1 MRGCVSVLVLAAA
14 FVVGG
19 AWFGGPLLAG
29 GIVRSALDAS
39 DFEGRNTTVDVVA
52 NPPIEVLLG
61 RADEVR
67 IGSDDASLEGLSAV
81 RLDVSL
87 TGIDLVGRRFE
98 HLAGT
103 LDDVTIRGEDGGR
116 TRATSVALAG
126 PPDDVEAIVRI
137 APSAV
142 DDLVADAIEREIGF
156 SVGSVSLRAPD
167 TLVFTAGPLEA
178 TGRLVVELD
187 GSLSLAADLPG
198 NPRIAILDAGAPLV
212 FESVSIDEDLV
223 LVGSLDLEAWQT

>member
-1 MRGCVSVLVLAAA
+1 MRGCLSVLVLAAI
-14 FVVGG
+14 FVVAG
-19 AWFGGPLLAG
+19 AWFGGQLLAA

-39 DFEGRNTTVDVVA
+39 SFEGRNTTVQVVA
-52 NPPIEVLLG
+52 DPPIEVLLG

-67 IGSDDASLEGLSAV
+67 VGSDDASLEGLAAV
-81 RLDVSL
+81 RLDVTLS
-87 TGIDLVGRRFE
+87 GIDLVGRTFD

-116 TRATSVALAG
+116 TRATTVALAG

-142 DDLVADAIEREIGF
+142 DDLVAAAIEREIGF

-167 TLVFTAGPLEA
+167 TLVFSAGPLEA
-178 TGRLVVELD
+178 TGRLVVEAD
-187 GSLSLAADLPG
+187 GSLFLAAELPG

-212 FESVSIDEDLV
+212 FDSVAIGEDLV
-223 LVGSLDLEAWQT
+223 LVGSLDLAEWLE